1 MTNDEI
7 PNDERSPNDEIR
19 MTNAGSAG
27 VAVMAGVGARGSK
40 KTFNIQ
46 RSTFNVQHSTFNI
59 QRSTLNV
66 QLLVAPVLLVRRPLN
81 IQLRTKNQDLCQPS
95 SQQHRHYQP
104 NLNVERS
111 SLPPVITVTPALP
124 VLT

>member
-46 RSTFNVQHSTFNI
+46 HSTFNI
-59 QRSTLNV
+59 QHSTFNAQRSTAGSSG
-66 QLLVAPVLLVRRPLN
+66 VAGTAASQHS
-81 IQLRTKNQDLCQPS
+81 IKNQEP
-95 SQQHRHYQP
+95 R
-104 NLNVERS
+104 
-111 SLPPVITVTPALP
+111 SLPTIITTAPALP
-124 VLT
+124 A